1 MQTSAGPL
9 EPPAAFEE
17 CVGSFFVFVHGGQ
30 GVTMGQDL
38 RSFTQEPI
46 LSTSIKIHFK
56 VSFITVTRGGCPKHR
71 VLCNSALA
79 IDEKL
84 FRDGKLILQVGKKG
98 FFRAGVEE
106 TV

>member
-1 MQTSAGPL
+1 
-9 EPPAAFEE
+9 
-17 CVGSFFVFVHGGQ
+17 
-30 GVTMGQDL
+30 MGQDL
-38 RSFTQEPI
+38 QSFTQEPI
-46 LSTSIKIHFK
+46 LSTIKIHFK
-56 VSFITVTRGGCPKHR
+56 VSFISVTRGGSPKGR

-84 FRDGKLILQVGKKG
+84 FHDGKLILQVGEKG

>member
-1 MQTSAGPL
+1 
-9 EPPAAFEE
+9 
-17 CVGSFFVFVHGGQ
+17 
-30 GVTMGQDL
+30 MGQDL

-56 VSFITVTRGGCPKHR
+56 ASFIAVTRGGSPKDR
-71 VLCNSALA
+71 VPSNSALA

-84 FRDGKLILQVGKKG
+84 FHDGKLLLQVGEKG